1 MDRDVIKKVVLME
14 PMKSRIPAMFPYI
27 EPDENYYGVLHHS
40 YDKDDGCW
48 GMIVPDL
55 KVSFSLIDVDNED
68 KVVFENGKF
77 YSYRNLIDWYYHVIE
92 IKNANLSDSETN
104 RELTNEEKVFVSFI
118 EKAIGKVSIPETITG
133 DYVPET
139 MYMTEMQDWIDKM
152 DPLSSVCDCTLEGF
166 SNDPEKC
173 CDCSMYCASG
183 GTAMLE
189 FLKEQVQQI
198 RAISDEYYG
207 YALDDEGKFH
217 GGPSMNILLTDENEY
232 FGYMEPYSEEFVPG
246 KRYHVG
252 EVVFYEG
259 VSWILWMGSGGT
271 NFTLNNYFDE
281 NRDKEEEGFFYY
293 GHYDPVSCKI
303 VFDSNE
309 NVHWRRNVVNQ
320 KELAEYG
327 LTESAMRAYYKANDE
342 SFPDNSF
349 YVTERDSYDDSVK
362 DNIADMVLT
371 GQTESK
377 LQSLRRVSR
386 LVDSRGNVSAPD
398 SSSNEDWCC
407 LYQVGLVTNIVTWT
421 DDNGNIAYYDTWDSS
436 DSGNIHVTSDE
447 PNEVLDNVDG
457 AAENDEDKGYK
468 YKLLAFGD
476 VIDKIEIVDNYH
488 IRFTYHIGA
497 HLIGEVLDGTGNV
510 TNTVVE
516 TSRIEPTYYRF
527 NHFSIDPD
535 HLGSTYEDTYT
546 FEAGT
551 IVQAGDDTTN
561 ANGVYDLSKVPM
573 DNVYQDAETGDNV
586 QIEGVFSTTYAKTV
600 VYSEYGLNGMLRNI
614 PSANFNL
621 KRTEPDYVLTKPLVW
636 DYFMGIT
643 DRPRVDTEVVLDRG
657 LNAAYERHLKLGEI
671 RTMQDLEEYGNGFF
685 NIQTAN

>member
-40 YDKDDGCW
+40 YDKNDGCW

-55 KVSFSLIDVDNED
+55 KVSFSLTDVDNED

-92 IKNANLSDSETN
+92 IKNANLSDPESN
-104 RELTNEEKVFVSFI
+104 RELTDEEKVFVSFI

-139 MYMTEMQDWIDKM
+139 MYLTEMQDWIDKM
-152 DPLSSVCDCTLEGF
+152 EPLSSVCDCTLVGF

-183 GTAMLE
+183 GTPMLE

-207 YALDDEGKFH
+207 YALDDEGKFR
-217 GGPSMNILLTDENEY
+217 GGPAMNILLTDENEY

-271 NFTLNNYFDE
+271 NFTLNNYFDA
-281 NRDKEEEGFFYY
+281 NRDREEEGFFYY
-293 GHYDPVSCKI
+293 GHYDPISCKI

-309 NVHWRRNVVNQ
+309 NVHWRRNVVTEA
-320 KELAEYG
+320 ELTEYG
-327 LTESAMRAYYKANDE
+327 MSEPALSTYYKANDE
-342 SFPDNSF
+342 SYPDNSF
-349 YVTERDSYDDSVK
+349 YVTERDSYDGSVR
-362 DNIADMVLT
+362 DEAADMVLT

-457 AAENDEDKGYK
+457 EAENDEDKGYK

-476 VIDKIEIVDNYH
+476 VIEKIEIVDNYH

-497 HLIGEVLDGTGNV
+497 HLIGEVLDETGNV

-527 NHFSIDPD
+527 NHFSVDPD

-546 FEAGT
+546 FEVGT
-551 IVQAGDDTTN
+551 IVQTGDDTTN
-561 ANGVYDLSKVPM
+561 ENRIYDLSKVPM
-573 DNVYQDAETGDNV
+573 DNVYQEAETGDNV
-586 QIEGVFSTTYAKTV
+586 QIEGVFSTAYAKTV

-614 PSANFNL
+614 SSTNFSL

-636 DYFMGIT
+636 DYYMGIT

-657 LNAAYERHLKLGEI
+657 LNAAYERHLKLGEV

>member
-1 MDRDVIKKVVLME
+1 ME

-40 YDKDDGCW
+40 YDKYDGCW

-92 IKNANLSDSETN
+92 IKNANLSDSESN

-152 DPLSSVCDCTLEGF
+152 EPLSSVCDCTLDGF